1 MRVRTKHMAEKLITI
16 VDDEE
21 DIVEL
26 VSHHLK
32 REGFKVKEFHNG
44 RDFLSYI
51 ASVVPDL
58 AVLDIMLPGI
68 DGLEICRMLKQKSAT
83 ASIPIIMLTAKASEA
98 DVVVGLELGADD
110 YIVKPFSP
118 RELVARCKT
127 VLRRVGAAEAPEDV
141 INVGPLRINLEKYEV
156 TVEGNKIILTTTEFK
171 ILEVLAEGKGRVFTR
186 DQLLKKKRLWG
197 DDKLVYDRTIDVHIK
212 NLREKLGIT
221 GSMIKTVRSI
231 GYKLEE

>member
-1 MRVRTKHMAEKLITI
+1 MTEKLITI

-21 DIVEL
+21 DIVQL

-51 ASVVPDL
+51 ESVTPDL

-68 DGLEICRMLKQKSAT
+68 DGLEICRMLKSKNST
-83 ASIPIIMLTAKASEA
+83 SNIPIIMLTAKATEA

-110 YIVKPFSP
+110 YVVKPFSP
-118 RELVARCKT
+118 REFVARVKT
-127 VLRRVGAAEAPEDV
+127 VLRRIGPQSEVEDV
-141 INVGPLRINLEKYEV
+141 IKIGPLEINLEKYEV
-156 TVEGNKIILTTTEFK
+156 TVDNTRVFLTTTEFK

-212 NLREKLGIT
+212 NLREKLGIA
-221 GSMIKTVRSI
+221 GNMIKTVRSI
-231 GYKLEE
+231 GYKLEEE

>member
-1 MRVRTKHMAEKLITI
+1 MTEKLITI
-16 VDDEE
+16 VEDEE
-21 DIVEL
+21 DIVKL

-51 ASVVPDL
+51 ESVVPDL

-68 DGLEICRMLKQKSAT
+68 DGLEICRILKNKSTT
-83 ASIPIIMLTAKASEA
+83 ASVPIIMLTAKASEA

-118 RELVARCKT
+118 RELVARVKT
-127 VLRRVGAAEAPEDV
+127 VLRRTGAKESEDN
-141 INVGPLRINLEKYEV
+141 IIKVGPLTINTEKYEV
-156 TVEGNKIILTTTEFK
+156 SVDTEKVLLTTTEFK
-171 ILEVLAEGKGRVFTR
+171 ILEVLADGKGRVFTR

-212 NLREKLGIT
+212 NLREKLGPA
-221 GSMIKTVRSI
+221 GNMIKTVRSI

>member
-1 MRVRTKHMAEKLITI
+1 MTEKLITI

-21 DIVEL
+21 DIVKL

-51 ASVVPDL
+51 ESVVPDL

-68 DGLEICRMLKQKSAT
+68 DGLEICRILKNKSTT
-83 ASIPIIMLTAKASEA
+83 ASVPIIMLTAKASEA

-118 RELVARCKT
+118 RELVARVKT
-127 VLRRVGAAEAPEDV
+127 VLRRTGAKESDDN
-141 INVGPLRINLEKYEV
+141 IIKIGPLTINTEKYEV
-156 TVEGNKIILTTTEFK
+156 SVDNEKVLLTTTEFK
-171 ILEVLAEGKGRVFTR
+171 ILEVLADGKGRVFTR

-212 NLREKLGIT
+212 NLREKLGAA
-221 GSMIKTVRSI
+221 GNMIKTVRSI

>member
-1 MRVRTKHMAEKLITI
+1 MTEKLITI

-21 DIVEL
+21 DIVKL

-51 ASVVPDL
+51 ESVVPDL

-68 DGLEICRMLKQKSAT
+68 DGLEICRILKNKST
-83 ASIPIIMLTAKASEA
+83 TSSVPIIMLTAKATEA

-118 RELVARCKT
+118 RELVARVKT
-127 VLRRVGAAEAPEDV
+127 ILRRTGAKEDEDKV
-141 INVGPLRINLEKYEV
+141 IKIGPLSINTEKYEV
-156 TVEGNKIILTTTEFK
+156 TVENDKVLLTTTEFK

-212 NLREKLGIT
+212 NLREKLGVA
-221 GSMIKTVRSI
+221 GNMIKTVRSI

>member
-1 MRVRTKHMAEKLITI
+1 MSEKVIAI

-32 REGFKVKEFHNG
+32 REGFKVKEFFNG
-44 RDFLSYI
+44 RNFLLFIESI
-51 ASVVPDL
+51 VPDL
-58 AVLDIMLPGI
+58 TILDIMLPGI
-68 DGLEICRMLKQKSAT
+68 DGLEICRILKSKQRTS
-83 ASIPIIMLTAKASEA
+83 SLPIIMLTAKASEA

-118 RELVARCKT
+118 RELIARVKSL
-127 VLRRVGAAEAPEDV
+127 LRRTSKKEVGV
-141 INVGPLRINLEKYEV
+141 STIKIGPLSLNSEKYEV
-156 TVEGNKIILTTTEFK
+156 TVNGKKIDLTTTEFK
-171 ILEVLAEGKGRVFTR
+171 ILEVLLERTGSVFTR

-212 NLREKLGIT
+212 NLREKLGVV
-221 GSMIKTVRSI
+221 GNMIKTIRGI
-231 GYKLEE
+231 GYKLESE

>member
-1 MRVRTKHMAEKLITI
+1 MSEKLISI

-21 DIVEL
+21 DIVDL

-44 RDFLSYI
+44 RDFLSFLE
-51 ASVVPDL
+51 SVVPDL

-68 DGLEICRMLKQKSAT
+68 DGLEICRILKNKNST
-83 ASIPIIMLTAKASEA
+83 NSIPIIMLTAKASEA
-98 DVVVGLELGADD
+98 DIVVGLELGADD

-118 RELVARCKT
+118 RELVARVKT
-127 VLRRVGAAEAPEDV
+127 VLRRTSAVESEGNV
-141 INVGPLRINLEKYEV
+141 IKIGPLLVNTEKYEV
-156 TVEGNKIILTTTEFK
+156 SVDNGRINLTTTEFK
-171 ILEVLAEGKGRVFTR
+171 ILEVLAEGEGRVFTR

-197 DDKLVYDRTIDVHIK
+197 DEKLVYDRTIDVHIK
-212 NLREKLGIT
+212 NLREKLGIA
-221 GSMIKTVRSI
+221 GSMIKTIRSI

>member
-1 MRVRTKHMAEKLITI
+1 MSEKLITI

-51 ASVVPDL
+51 ESVQPDL

-68 DGLEICRMLKQKSAT
+68 DGLEICRILKNKNAT
-83 ASIPIIMLTAKASEA
+83 SSIPIIMLTAKASEA
-98 DVVVGLELGADD
+98 DIVVGLELGADD

-118 RELVARCKT
+118 RELVARVKT
-127 VLRRVGAAEAPEDV
+127 VLRRTGAPEE
-141 INVGPLRINLEKYEV
+141 IGNFIKIGPVVVNTEKYEV
-156 TVEGNKIILTTTEFK
+156 TVDNNKLNLTTTEFK

-212 NLREKLGIT
+212 NLREKLGIA
-221 GSMIKTVRSI
+221 GNMIKTVRSI

>member
-1 MRVRTKHMAEKLITI
+1 MTEKLITI

-21 DIVEL
+21 DIVKL

-51 ASVVPDL
+51 ESVVPDL

-68 DGLEICRMLKQKSAT
+68 DGLEICRILKNKSTT
-83 ASIPIIMLTAKASEA
+83 ASVPIIMLTAKAAEA

-118 RELVARCKT
+118 RELVARVKT
-127 VLRRVGAAEAPEDV
+127 VLRRTGAKESEDN
-141 INVGPLRINLEKYEV
+141 IIKIGPLTINTEKYEV
-156 TVEGNKIILTTTEFK
+156 SVDNDKVLLTTTEFK

-212 NLREKLGIT
+212 NLREKLGAA
-221 GSMIKTVRSI
+221 GNMIKTVRSI

>member
-1 MRVRTKHMAEKLITI
+1 MTEKLITI
-16 VDDEE
+16 VEDEE
-21 DIVEL
+21 DIVKL

-51 ASVVPDL
+51 ESVVPDL

-68 DGLEICRMLKQKSAT
+68 DGLEICRILKNKSTT
-83 ASIPIIMLTAKASEA
+83 ASVPIIMLTAKASEA

-118 RELVARCKT
+118 RELVARVKT
-127 VLRRVGAAEAPEDV
+127 VLRRTGTKESEDN
-141 INVGPLRINLEKYEV
+141 IIKVGPLIINTEKYEV
-156 TVEGNKIILTTTEFK
+156 SVDNEKVLLTTTEFK
-171 ILEVLAEGKGRVFTR
+171 ILEVLADGKGRVFTR

-212 NLREKLGIT
+212 NLREKLGT
-221 GSMIKTVRSI
+221 AGNMIKTVRSI

>member
-1 MRVRTKHMAEKLITI
+1 MSEKIITI

-26 VSHHLK
+26 VGHHLK

-51 ASVVPDL
+51 ESVVPDL

-68 DGLEICRMLKQKSAT
+68 DGLEICRMLKNKSST
-83 ASIPIIMLTAKASEA
+83 SSVPIIMLTAKASEA

-118 RELVARCKT
+118 RELVARVKT
-127 VLRRVGAAEAPEDV
+127 VLRRTATSEDV
-141 INVGPLRINLEKYEV
+141 GHVIKIGPLVVNTEKYEV
-156 TVEGNKIILTTTEFK
+156 IVDSKKVNLTSTEFK

-186 DQLLKKKRLWG
+186 DKLLKKKRLWG

-212 NLREKLGIT
+212 NLREKLGVA
-221 GSMIKTVRSI
+221 GNMIKTVRSI

>member
-1 MRVRTKHMAEKLITI
+1 MTERVITI

-21 DIVEL
+21 DIVKL

-51 ASVVPDL
+51 ESVVPDL
-58 AVLDIMLPGI
+58 AILDIMLPGI
-68 DGLEICRMLKQKSAT
+68 DGLEICRILKNKTSTSQV
-83 ASIPIIMLTAKASEA
+83 PIIMLTAKATEA

-118 RELVARCKT
+118 RELVARVKT
-127 VLRRVGAAEAPEDV
+127 VLRRTGVQDSEDNV
-141 INVGPLRINLEKYEV
+141 IKIGPLSIDTEKYEV
-156 TVEGNKIILTTTEFK
+156 TVNDDKILLTTTEFK

-212 NLREKLGIT
+212 NLREKLGAA
-221 GSMIKTVRSI
+221 GNMIKTVRSI

>member
-1 MRVRTKHMAEKLITI
+1 MTEKLITI
-16 VDDEE
+16 VDDED
-21 DIVEL
+21 DIVKL

-32 REGFKVKEFHNG
+32 REGFGVKEFHNG

-51 ASVVPDL
+51 ESVVPDL

-68 DGLEICRMLKQKSAT
+68 DGLEICRILKNKSST
-83 ASIPIIMLTAKASEA
+83 SSVPIIMLTAKATEA

-118 RELVARCKT
+118 RELVARVKT
-127 VLRRVGAAEAPEDV
+127 VLRRTGPKEAEDK
-141 INVGPLRINLEKYEV
+141 IIKIGPLSIDTEKYEV
-156 TVEGNKIILTTTEFK
+156 TVDKDKVLLTTTEFK

-212 NLREKLGIT
+212 NLREKLGIA
-221 GSMIKTVRSI
+221 GNMIKTVRSI

>member
-1 MRVRTKHMAEKLITI
+1 MSEKVIAI

-32 REGFKVKEFHNG
+32 REGFKVKEFFNG
-44 RDFLSYI
+44 RNFLLFIESI
-51 ASVVPDL
+51 VPDL
-58 AVLDIMLPGI
+58 MILDIMLPGI
-68 DGLEICRMLKQKSAT
+68 DGLEICRILKGKERTS
-83 ASIPIIMLTAKASEA
+83 SLPIIMLTAKASEA

-118 RELVARCKT
+118 RELIARVKSL
-127 VLRRVGAAEAPEDV
+127 LRRTSKKEVGV
-141 INVGPLRINLEKYEV
+141 STIKIGPLSLNSERYEV
-156 TVEGNKIILTTTEFK
+156 TVNGKKIDLTTTEFK
-171 ILEVLAEGKGRVFTR
+171 ILEVLLERRGSVFTR

-212 NLREKLGIT
+212 NLREKLGVV
-221 GSMIKTVRSI
+221 GNMIKTIRGI
-231 GYKLEE
+231 GYKLESE

>member
-1 MRVRTKHMAEKLITI
+1 MTEKLITI
-16 VDDEE
+16 VDDED
-21 DIVEL
+21 DIVKL

-51 ASVVPDL
+51 ESVVPDL

-68 DGLEICRMLKQKSAT
+68 NGLEICRILKNKNST
-83 ASIPIIMLTAKASEA
+83 SNVPIIMLTAKATEA

-118 RELVARCKT
+118 RELVARVKT
-127 VLRRVGAAEAPEDV
+127 VLRRTGTKESEDN
-141 INVGPLRINLEKYEV
+141 IIGVGPLSINTEKYEV
-156 TVEGNKIILTTTEFK
+156 TVENEKVVLTTTEFK
-171 ILEVLAEGKGRVFTR
+171 ILEVLADGKGRVFTR

-212 NLREKLGIT
+212 NLREKLGVA
-221 GSMIKTVRSI
+221 GNMIKTVRSI

>member
-1 MRVRTKHMAEKLITI
+1 MTEKLITI

-21 DIVEL
+21 DIVKL

-51 ASVVPDL
+51 ESVVPDL

-68 DGLEICRMLKQKSAT
+68 DGLEICRILKNKTST
-83 ASIPIIMLTAKASEA
+83 SRVPIIMLTAKATEA

-118 RELVARCKT
+118 RELVARVKT
-127 VLRRVGAAEAPEDV
+127 VLRRTGVQESGGDV
-141 INVGPLRINLEKYEV
+141 IKIGPLSINTEKYEV
-156 TVEGNKIILTTTEFK
+156 TVNDDKIPLTTTEFK

-212 NLREKLGIT
+212 NLREKLGVA
-221 GSMIKTVRSI
+221 GDMIKTVRSI

>member
-1 MRVRTKHMAEKLITI
+1 MSDKIITI

-21 DIVEL
+21 DIVDL
-26 VSHHLK
+26 VGHHLK

-51 ASVVPDL
+51 ESVVPDL

-68 DGLEICRMLKQKSAT
+68 DGLEICRMLKNKSST
-83 ASIPIIMLTAKASEA
+83 NSVPIIMLTAKASEA

-118 RELVARCKT
+118 RELVARVKT
-127 VLRRVGAAEAPEDV
+127 VLRRTTFTEDV
-141 INVGPLRINLEKYEV
+141 GHVIKIGPLVVNTEKYEV
-156 TVEGNKIILTTTEFK
+156 VVENNKLNLTTTEFK

-212 NLREKLGIT
+212 NLREKLGIA
-221 GSMIKTVRSI
+221 GNMIKTVRSI

>member
-1 MRVRTKHMAEKLITI
+1 MTEKLITI
-16 VDDEE
+16 VEDEE
-21 DIVEL
+21 DIVKL
-26 VSHHLK
+26 LSHHLK

-51 ASVVPDL
+51 ESVVPDL

-68 DGLEICRMLKQKSAT
+68 DGLEICRILKNKSAT
-83 ASIPIIMLTAKASEA
+83 AYVPIIMLTAKASEA

-110 YIVKPFSP
+110 YIAKPFSP
-118 RELVARCKT
+118 RELVARVKS
-127 VLRRVGAAEAPEDV
+127 VLRRTGAKESDDN
-141 INVGPLRINLEKYEV
+141 IIKIGPLTIDTEKYEV
-156 TVEGNKIILTTTEFK
+156 SVDNEKVLLTTTEFK
-171 ILEVLAEGKGRVFTR
+171 ILEVLADGKGRVFTR

-212 NLREKLGIT
+212 NLREKMGT
-221 GSMIKTVRSI
+221 AGNMIKTVRSI

>member
-1 MRVRTKHMAEKLITI
+1 MAEKVIAI

-32 REGFKVKEFHNG
+32 REGLRVKEFYNG
-44 RDFLSYI
+44 RQFLLFLESI
-51 ASVVPDL
+51 IPDL
-58 AVLDIMLPGI
+58 VLLDIMLPGI
-68 DGLEICRMLKQKSAT
+68 DGLEICKMLKGKKRTS
-83 ASIPIIMLTAKASEA
+83 SVPIIMLTAKASEA

-118 RELVARCKT
+118 REMVARVKSL
-127 VLRRVGAAEAPEDV
+127 LRRSGIKHDQEENLKIGPISLNPDKYDV
-141 INVGPLRINLEKYEV
+141 KVN
-156 TVEGNKIILTTTEFK
+156 GNKIDLTTTEFK
-171 ILEVLAEGKGRVFTR
+171 ILEAFIQRRGTVFTR

-212 NLREKLGIT
+212 NLREKLGKA
-221 GSMIKTVRSI
+221 GDMIKTIRGI
-231 GYKLEE
+231 GYKLEGD

>member
-1 MRVRTKHMAEKLITI
+1 MSEKLITI

-21 DIVEL
+21 DIVKL

-51 ASVVPDL
+51 ESVTPDL

-68 DGLEICRMLKQKSAT
+68 DGLEICKILKNKST
-83 ASIPIIMLTAKASEA
+83 TVSVPIIMLTAKAAEA

-118 RELVARCKT
+118 RELVARVKT
-127 VLRRVGAAEAPEDV
+127 VLRRTGAKESGDNIIKIGPV
-141 INVGPLRINLEKYEV
+141 TINTEKYEV
-156 TVEGNKIILTTTEFK
+156 AVENQKVLLTTTEFK

-212 NLREKLGIT
+212 NLREKLGT
-221 GSMIKTVRSI
+221 AGNMIKTVRSI

>member
-1 MRVRTKHMAEKLITI
+1 MTEKLITI

-21 DIVEL
+21 DIVKL

-51 ASVVPDL
+51 ESVVPDL

-68 DGLEICRMLKQKSAT
+68 DGLEICRILKNKST
-83 ASIPIIMLTAKASEA
+83 TSSVPIIMLTAKASEA

-118 RELVARCKT
+118 RELVARVKT
-127 VLRRVGAAEAPEDV
+127 VLRRTGAKESDDN
-141 INVGPLRINLEKYEV
+141 IIKIGPLTINTEKYEV
-156 TVEGNKIILTTTEFK
+156 SVDNDKILLTTTEFK
-171 ILEVLAEGKGRVFTR
+171 ILEVLADGKGRVFTR

-212 NLREKLGIT
+212 NLREKLGT
-221 GSMIKTVRSI
+221 AGNMIKTVRSI

>member
-1 MRVRTKHMAEKLITI
+1 MTDKVIAV

-32 REGFKVKEFHNG
+32 RDGFKVKKFHNG

-51 ASVVPDL
+51 KSVLPDL
-58 AVLDIMLPGI
+58 VILDIMLPGV
-68 DGLEICRMLKQKSAT
+68 DGLEICRILKNVSRT
-83 ASIPIIMLTAKASEA
+83 SSLPIIMLTAKGTEA

-118 RELVARCKT
+118 RELVARVKSI
-127 VLRRVGAAEAPEDV
+127 LRRTGKE
-141 INVGPLRINLEKYEV
+141 EKEKLMKLGDLSVNSEKFEV
-156 TVEGNKIILTTTEFK
+156 SVNGEKIDLTTTEFK
-171 ILEVLAEGKGRVFTR
+171 ILEVLMEGMGKVFTR
-186 DQLLKKKRLWG
+186 DQLLKKKRIWG
-197 DDKLVYDRTIDVHIK
+197 DEKLVYDRTIDVHIK
-212 NLREKLGIT
+212 NLREKLGKT
-221 GSMIKTVRSI
+221 GSMIKTVRGI